1 MLTITTT
8 VPGLRQKS
16 VTFSPEALILLAAA
30 VLALTV
36 LAFFCGRWAERTH
49 RRYWGEDRSSETLPG
64 VARPEPLPQL
74 KLAEGKVRKD
84 R

>member
-1 MLTITTT
+1 MPSVTTT
-8 VPGLRQKS
+8 LPALRQR
-16 VTFSPEALILLAAA
+16 TIAFSAEAIILLAAA